1 MGTAGAAC
9 AGARQAARR
18 QRRTCAHTTVQQT
31 RLSNPGM
38 RACVRAHGLIART
51 QDYMAAGAIPS
62 DDMSEADVIMSVKTV
77 PINELIPN
85 KTYVFFSHTIKAQR
99 DNMAL
104 LDAILEKV
112 RTCIC
117 MREYSVEHYTNR
129 LRENCRFDK

>member
-1 MGTAGAAC
+1 MGTASAAC

-18 QRRTCAHTTVQQT
+18 QGRTCAHTTVQQT
-31 RLSNPGM
+31 RLSDPGM
-38 RACVRAHGLIART
+38 CSCVLAHLIVVT

-62 DDMSEADVIMSVKTV
+62 DDLNEADVIMSVKTV

-112 RTCIC
+112 RACFC
-117 MREYSVEHYTNR
+117 VRGYSVEHYTNR
-129 LRENCRFDK
+129 LRENSRFDE